1 MKKTTK
7 TMQKLLLVLLSC
19 LLLAVPALAAET
31 PADGT
36 YTVELTMSGGTGK
49 ASIAS
54 PVDIVVEDGS
64 ITATVVWSSSNY
76 DRMTVDGVDYEPTTT
91 EDGSTFE
98 IPIVLDE
105 DMVVMAETLAMSEP
119 HDIEYILYFDSET
132 LEEVSEG
139 VTISSTMVD
148 AGGAIIIL
156 LIIVIAQR
164 MRRDRSTR
172 RAKR

>member
-1 MKKTTK
+1 MK
-7 TMQKLLLVLLSC
+7 TMQKIFLVLLSC
-19 LLLAVPALAAET
+19 LLLAAPALAAET

-54 PVDIVVEDGS
+54 PVDIVVEDGA

-139 VTISSTMVD
+139 ITISSTMVD
-148 AGGAIIIL
+148 AGGAIILFLIFIL
-156 LIIVIAQR
+156 AER
-164 MRRDRSTR
+164 FSRSRRSR
-172 RAKR
+172 R

>member
-7 TMQKLLLVLLSC
+7 TLLLALLSC
-19 LLLAVPALAAET
+19 LLLVAPALAAET
-31 PADGT
+31 PDNGT

-54 PVDIVVEDGS
+54 PVEIVVEDGA

-76 DRMTVDGVDYEPTTT
+76 DRMTVDGVDYEPTAT

-139 VTISSTMVD
+139 VTVSSTMID
-148 AGGAIIIL
+148 AVGAVIL
-156 LIIVIAQR
+156 FLIFILAQR
-164 MRRDRSTR
+164 FR
-172 RAKR
+172 RARRARR

>member
-1 MKKTTK
+1 MKKTMK
-7 TMQKLLLVLLSC
+7 TLQKLLLVLLSC
-19 LLLAVPALAAET
+19 LLLAAPALAAET

-119 HDIEYILYFDSET
+119 HDIEYILCFDSET

-139 VTISSTMVD
+139 MTISSTMVD
-148 AGGAIIIL
+148 AGGAIILFLIFIL
-156 LIIVIAQR
+156 AQR
-164 MRRDRSTR
+164 FSRARRSR
-172 RAKR
+172 R

>member
-7 TMQKLLLVLLSC
+7 TLQKLLLVLLSC
-19 LLLAVPALAAET
+19 LLLAAPALAAET

-132 LEEVSEG
+132 LEEVSDG
-139 VTISSTMVD
+139 VTVSSTMID
-148 AGGAIIIL
+148 AVGAVIL
-156 LIIVIAQR
+156 FLIFILAQR
-164 MRRDRSTR
+164 FR
-172 RAKR
+172 RARRSRR

>member
-7 TMQKLLLVLLSC
+7 TLQKLLLVLLSC
-19 LLLAVPALAAET
+19 LLLASPALAAEA
-31 PADGT
+31 PADGS

-54 PVDIVVEDGS
+54 PVDIVVEDGAV
-64 ITATVVWSSSNY
+64 TATVVWSSSNY

-105 DMVVMAETLAMSEP
+105 DMVIMAETLAMSEP

>member
-7 TMQKLLLVLLSC
+7 TLLLALLSC
-19 LLLAVPALAAET
+19 LLLVAPALAAET
-31 PADGT
+31 PTDGT

-54 PVDIVVEDGS
+54 PVEIVVEDGA

-76 DRMTVDGVDYEPTTT
+76 DRMTVDGVDYEPTAT

-139 VTISSTMVD
+139 VTVSSTMID
-148 AGGAIIIL
+148 AVGAVIL
-156 LIIVIAQR
+156 FLIFILAQR
-164 MRRDRSTR
+164 FR
-172 RAKR
+172 RARRARR